1 MKYAHH
7 LKLLI
12 LILSIIIAS
21 CDSDDVSPNENINSD
36 SVIVAW
42 LDSMN
47 IIATADASGLYY
59 YPDSLNP
66 GGTQV
71 SQSGQVLA
79 FYYQLQDLSGNI
91 IASHQPIDG
100 DSLLYK
106 YASNAVYPVAIDQ
119 GISFMKVGE
128 VFNFILPPGLAYE
141 DVASITTSDGTGIV
155 ILQITLVAILS
166 EEEILAEEL
175 NQIDEYISINDL
187 NDTISVTI
195 GSIDTTFLNNTIL
208 SIDTT
213 FIYDIDS
220 VEYFS
225 SGIRYK
231 QLEEGQG
238 PTPINGDLISLNY
251 IAECLDGTQFQSRT
265 IFEIQFGSTVPNV
278 LIPGF
283 EFGISLMA
291 SSERGLIMIPS
302 SQAYR
307 ESARI
312 IPPSII
318 PELIEAAIIP
328 DYVEQVSPYK
338 TLVFDVTR
346 ID

>member
-1 MKYAHH
+1 MKHADYIG
-7 LKLLI
+7 LFVLI
-12 LILSIIIAS
+12 SSIVISS
-21 CDSDDVSPNENINSD
+21 CDSDDVGPNENLNPD

-42 LDSMN
+42 LDSLD
-47 IIATADASGLYY
+47 ILATADARGFYY

-66 GGTQV
+66 GGAQV

-91 IASHQPIDG
+91 IARHQPIDG

-106 YASNAVYPVAIDQ
+106 YASNAVYPLAIDQ
-119 GISFMKVGE
+119 GIPFMKVGE
-128 VFNFILPPGLAYE
+128 VFNFILPPDLAYE

-155 ILQITLVAILS
+155 ILQIALVGILG

-175 NQIDEYISINDL
+175 NQIDEYIKINDL
-187 NDTISVTI
+187 NDTISITI
-195 GSIDTTFLNNTIL
+195 GNIDTTFLNNTIL

-220 VEYFS
+220 VLYFS
-225 SGIRYK
+225 SGVRYK
-231 QLEEGQG
+231 RLEEGDG
-238 PTPINGDLISLNY
+238 PTPINGDLITLEYN
-251 IAECLDGTQFQSRT
+251 AECLDGTQFQSRT
-265 IFEIQFGSTVPNV
+265 FFEIQFGSTIPNV

-283 EFGISLMA
+283 EFGISLM
-291 SSERGLIMIPS
+291 SPSERGLIMIPS

-307 ESARI
+307 ESARVV
-312 IPPSII
+312 PPSII

-346 ID
+346 IN